1 MNKAFPNESTYLL
14 IKIDPAGA
22 IYTEVRDFP
31 TTSEARRS
39 LFKWLCYSVNGT
51 EVQLYKYSGASFH
64 FIGSQK
70 LD

>member
-1 MNKAFPNESTYLL
+1 MNNAFPNESTYLM
-14 IKIDPAGA
+14 IKIDNTGEV
-22 IYTEVRDFP
+22 YTEVSNYP

-39 LFKWLCYSVNGT
+39 LFKWLANSTEGT
-51 EVQLYKYSGASFH
+51 EIQLYKFSGASFH